1 MNIAAS
7 DIRRWSRPSRS
18 CRASSS
24 GPMRKEG
31 HIVAT
36 VAEPLPAGPRK
47 EPLTASSAPA
57 ELQTGR
63 LVAAHAWVA
72 FAAFAVA
79 CLLGVWQMWA
89 RSPIEAPA
97 HTAANYFRSVT
108 LHGVSMAFV
117 LTTFFIMAFGYF
129 VAETALKR
137 PLRGL
142 KIAWAAFWMGI
153 GGTLLAALSVISGN
167 ASVLYT
173 FYPPLTATPWF
184 YIGLVLVVVASWIWC
199 LLMIVAMRQWKAANP
214 GMPVPLAMFATVANA
229 VMWLWTTVGV
239 AAELL
244 FQVIPAAFG
253 WNLGIDV
260 GLSRTL
266 FSWTLHA
273 IVYFWLIPAY
283 IAFYTMAPQAAGGRL
298 YSDTMGR
305 LTFILFLIYSL
316 PVGMHHLFMD
326 PQQSMAFK
334 FLQMSF
340 TALVAAPTLLTV
352 FTITASM
359 EIAGRLRGGR
369 GLFGWIA
376 ALPWERPMVLA
387 TGLAFFMLWFGGGG
401 GLINMSYG
409 MNAMIHNT
417 SWVTAHFHLIFGGTV
432 VIMYFAIAYAIWPSL
447 TGLAPASLRAQRVQ
461 LWLWFIGMMVLT
473 LPWHYLGLQG
483 QWRRVATF
491 NYADPIIAA
500 WGPWV
505 LVSFAGG
512 LILLA
517 SAGLFIWNL
526 LEFHRARAVAFSAL
540 RPLYAVA
547 VHPPA
552 RVPAALNGFALWN
565 VLVLVLMIAA
575 YGYPMAQFFII
586 NPPEAIV
593 HRVDGRG

>member
-1 MNIAAS
+1 
-7 DIRRWSRPSRS
+7 
-18 CRASSS
+18 
-24 GPMRKEG
+24 
-31 HIVAT
+31 
-36 VAEPLPAGPRK
+36 
-47 EPLTASSAPA
+47 
-57 ELQTGR
+57 
-63 LVAAHAWVA
+63 
-72 FAAFAVA
+72 
-79 CLLGVWQMWA
+79 
-89 RSPIEAPA
+89 
-97 HTAANYFRSVT
+97 
-108 LHGVSMAFV
+108 V
-117 LTTFFIMAFGYF
+117 LF
-129 VAETALKR
+129 
-137 PLRGL
+137 
-142 KIAWAAFWMGI
+142 
-153 GGTLLAALSVISGN
+153 
-167 ASVLYT
+167 T
-173 FYPPLTATPWF
+173 FYPPLTASPFF
-184 YIGLVLVVVASWIWC
+184 YLGLVLVVAASWIWC
-199 LLMIVAMRQWKAANP
+199 GLMILAMIQWKRANP
-214 GMPVPLAMFATVANA
+214 GEPVPLAMFATVANA

-244 FQVIPAAFG
+244 FQVIPAALG
-253 WNLGIDV
+253 WNIAIDV

-326 PQQSMAFK
+326 PQQSNAFK

-369 GLFGWIA
+369 GLFGWIW
-376 ALPWERPMVLA
+376 ALPWGRPMVLA

-432 VIMYFAIAYAIWPSL
+432 VIMYFAIAYTIWPTL
-447 TGLAPASLRAQRVQ
+447 TGRTPVSLRPQCLQ
-461 LWLWFIGMMVLT
+461 LWLWAVGMMVMT

-491 NYADPIIAA
+491 DYADPIIAG

-505 LVSFAGG
+505 IVSLAGG
-512 LILLA
+512 VMLLA
-517 SAGLFIWNL
+517 SALLFVWNL
-526 LEFHRARAVAFSAL
+526 AEFHRARAVGLASPMRMFAL
-540 RPLYAVA
+540 A
-547 VHPPA
+547 VHPPL

-565 VLVLVLMIAA
+565 VLVLVLMVAA
-575 YGYPMAQFFII
+575 YGWPIAQFFVMKA
-586 NPPEAIV
+586 PEAIV